1 MLNRYHPGGYLP
13 VQPSQPRKERE
24 LSKKVKKEFKAAPA
38 ASIPETKKK
47 ERKGAKKEVINNVS
61 SSYPT
66 PAQQVEYNLVY
77 RPSVAVAPSTK
88 VRGSSSTLR
97 GTKATKETKLRVS
110 PSSKASTAYRGGN
123 NPPITTYKPIVHRVK
138 SPAARPHSAAPSQR
152 PNTSAAPSS
161 KRPRT
166 AAAAP
171 TIVNAPAPKSSKPST
186 GSTRPTTSGS
196 NFKRQKSSPPPLHP
210 HTFFNEEQA
219 KQVHLK
225 ILLKS

>member
-110 PSSKASTAYRGGN
+110 PSSKASTTYRGGN

-138 SPAARPHSAAPSQR
+138 SPAARPHSAPSKR
-152 PNTSAAPSS
+152 PNTSTTPSS

-186 GSTRPTTSGS
+186 GSIRPTTSGS

-225 ILLKS
+225 SLLKS